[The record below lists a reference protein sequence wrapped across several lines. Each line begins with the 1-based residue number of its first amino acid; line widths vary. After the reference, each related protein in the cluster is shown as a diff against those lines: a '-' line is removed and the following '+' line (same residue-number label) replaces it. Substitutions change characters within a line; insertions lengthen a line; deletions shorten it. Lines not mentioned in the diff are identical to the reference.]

1 MALDSPMTVRRDEMT
16 AKGALVVM
24 GGILMSGAVGQIA
37 VSIVADRIATTFV
50 PQAKTRRSGAHG
62 DGNGA
67 WR

>member
-16 AKGALVVM
+16 AKGALVM

-50 PQAKTRRSGAHG
+50 PHAKARRSGARG